1 LSEVVVQRYEDEVEA
16 ETAAGLLRSQGIEA
30 RVRYQ
35 ATSGYPRQVAPI
47 RVIAPL
53 GGFELLVS
61 DADVD
66 RAVEALDEA
75 GPPSERP
82 KRFRWLGIAL
92 LILFAGP
99 LLIQFIA
106 SALDAF

>member
-16 ETAAGLLRSQGIEA
+16 ETAAGLLRSQGIGA

-35 ATSGYPRQVAPI
+35 ATSGAPRHVAPI

-53 GGFELLVS
+53 GGFELIVPQ
-61 DADVD
+61 ADVD

-82 KRFRWLGIAL
+82 RRYRWLGIVL
-92 LILFAGP
+92 LLAFAAP
-99 LLIQFIA
+99 LLFQLIA
-106 SALDAF
+106 AAIERF

>member
-35 ATSGYPRQVAPI
+35 ATSGYPRSVTPI

-53 GGFELLVS
+53 GSYELAVAE
-61 DADVD
+61 ADVD

-75 GPPSERP
+75 GPPSHRP
-82 KRFRWLGIAL
+82 QRFRWLGIVL
-92 LILFAGP
+92 LVFFIAP
-99 LLIQFIA
+99 LLIQLLV
-106 SALDAF
+106 SAIDAF

>member
-35 ATSGYPRQVAPI
+35 ATGGYPRPVTPI

-61 DADVD
+61 ERDVD

-75 GPPSERP
+75 GPPSGRP
-82 KRFRWLGIAL
+82 KRFRWLGIVLLVAFAVP
-92 LILFAGP
+92 LIL
-99 LLIQFIA
+99 QFIA

>member
-16 ETAAGLLRSQGIEA
+16 ETAAGLLRSKGIET
-30 RVRYQ
+30 RIRYQ
-35 ATSGYPRQVAPI
+35 ATSGYPRPVTPI
-47 RVIAPL
+47 RVIAPF
-53 GGFELLVS
+53 GSYELVVS
-61 DADVD
+61 EADVD

-99 LLIQFIA
+99 LIIQFIA